1 MSKIYT
7 PYYIVCFSLLCLL
20 IPSKIISQSYSYSP
34 SKLYVHT
41 IDTNSTDFG
50 GIEILNTGNQNL
62 NLNWR
67 LQIVDTLIDS
77 RFELCNSGICSLNL
91 PVSGIMPSITS
102 GNIGWIKFHMYSGIA
117 TGTNT
122 ITYLLKN
129 GSIAID
135 TLVFKI
141 IVSAGATG
149 LNETSNIK
157 KISMF
162 PNPTNDETF
171 VNFSLINPDEVTMRV
186 LNNIGQIVYQTNANL
201 NAGSNKINIDTRN
214 FSSGIYNVILES
226 KNGVI
231 TKKLCVT
238 K

>member
-7 PYYIVCFSLLCLL
+7 PYYIVCFSLLSLL

-50 GIEILNTGNQNL
+50 GIEILNTENQNL

-102 GNIGWIKFHMYSGIA
+102 GNIGWIKFPY
-117 TGTNT
+117 
-122 ITYLLKN
+122 
-129 GSIAID
+129 
-135 TLVFKI
+135 VFWYC
-141 IVSAGATG
+141 
-149 LNETSNIK
+149 N
-157 KISMF
+157 
-162 PNPTNDETF
+162 
-171 VNFSLINPDEVTMRV
+171 RH
-186 LNNIGQIVYQTNANL
+186 
-201 NAGSNKINIDTRN
+201 
-214 FSSGIYNVILES
+214 
-226 KNGVI
+226 
-231 TKKLCVT
+231 
-238 K
+238 

>member
-7 PYYIVCFSLLCLL
+7 PYYIICFSLLILL
-20 IPSKIISQSYSYSP
+20 TPSKIISQSYSYSP
-34 SKLYVHT
+34 SKLYVHNL
-41 IDTNSTDFG
+41 DTNSTDFG

-91 PVSGIMPSITS
+91 PISGVMPSITS

-122 ITYLLKN
+122 ISYLLKN
-129 GSIAID
+129 GSTTLD
-135 TLVFKI
+135 TMVFKI

-157 KISMF
+157 KISVF

-171 VNFSLINPDEVTMRV
+171 VNFNLINADVVTIRI
-186 LNNIGQIVYQTNANL
+186 LNNVGQIIYQTVSSL
-201 NAGSNKINIDTRN
+201 NEGSNKVNIDTKQ
-214 FSSGIYNVILES
+214 FAAGIYNVVISTE
-226 KNGVI
+226 NGTV
-231 TKKLCVT
+231 TKKLSVI